1 MGAKEMD
8 GKLLLQALVK
18 FVLGFLLTGLL
29 IFLPAGTLR
38 FWNGWLLMA
47 VLFIPMFLA
56 GCVMLV
62 KAPALLRRRL
72 NAKEREREQKDVLAW
87 SGLLFVGAFV
97 IAGLGYRFGWFM
109 LPRWACLI
117 FAGVFLLGYALY
129 AEVLREN
136 EYLSRTVEVQAGQ
149 RVVESGLYGVVRHPM
164 YLATLMLFL
173 SMPLIL
179 GSVYAFALLL
189 GYLPLIAA
197 RIRGEEALL
206 ERELKGYRAYK
217 QKVRYRLIPGIW

>member
-1 MGAKEMD
+1 MD
-8 GKLLLQALVK
+8 AKLLLQGLGK
-18 FVLGFLLTGLL
+18 YVLGLLLTGLL
-29 IFLPAGTLR
+29 IFLPAGSLR

-47 VLFIPMFLA
+47 VLFIPMLLVGLA
-56 GCVMLV
+56 LFV
-62 KAPALLRRRL
+62 KAPELLRRRL
-72 NAKEREREQKDVLAW
+72 NAKEREREQKGVLAW
-87 SGLLFVGAFV
+87 SGLLFAGAFV

>member
-1 MGAKEMD
+1 MD
-8 GKLLLQALVK
+8 TKLLLQGLEK
-18 FVLGFLLTGLL
+18 YVLGVLVTGLL
-29 IFLPAGTLR
+29 IFLPAGSLR

-47 VLFIPMFLA
+47 VLFVPMLLVGLA
-56 GCVMLV
+56 LLV

-72 NAKEREREQKDVLAW
+72 NAKEREGEQKSVLAR
-87 SGLLFVGAFV
+87 SGLLFTAAFV
-97 IAGLGYRFGWFM
+97 IAGLGWRFGWFM
-109 LPRWACLI
+109 LPRWSCLV

-149 RVVESGLYGVVRHPM
+149 RVVDTGLYGVVRHPM
-164 YLATLMLFL
+164 YLATLLLFL

-179 GSVYAFALLL
+179 GSLYAFALML

-206 ERELKGYRAYK
+206 ERELKGYPDYK

>member
-1 MGAKEMD
+1 MD
-8 GKLLLQALVK
+8 GKLLLQGLGKYALGALV
-18 FVLGFLLTGLL
+18 TGLL
-29 IFLPAGTLR
+29 IFLPAGSLR

-47 VLFIPMFLA
+47 VLFVPMLLA
-56 GCVMLV
+56 GLVLFV

-72 NAKEREREQKDVLAW
+72 NAKEREREQKGVLAR
-87 SGLLFVGAFV
+87 SGLLFAAAFV
-97 IAGLGYRFGWFM
+97 IAGLGWRFGWFM
-109 LPRWACLI
+109 LPRPACLV
-117 FAGVFLLGYALY
+117 FAGVFLLGYVLY

-164 YLATLMLFL
+164 YLATLLLFL

>member
-1 MGAKEMD
+1 MD

-18 FVLGFLLTGLL
+18 FALGFLLTGLL

-72 NAKEREREQKDVLAW
+72 NAKEREAEQKGVIAW
-87 SGLLFVGAFV
+87 SGLLFVAAFLL
-97 IAGLGYRFGWFM
+97 AGFGYRFGWPM
-109 LPRWACLI
+109 LPRWACLV
-117 FAGVFLLGYALY
+117 FAGVFLLGYALF

-149 RVVESGLYGVVRHPM
+149 RVVDSGLYGVVRHPM
-164 YLATLMLFL
+164 YLATLLLFL

-179 GSVYAFALLL
+179 GSVYAFAVML

-206 ERELKGYRAYK
+206 ERELKGYRDYK

>member
-1 MGAKEMD
+1 MD
-8 GKLLLQALVK
+8 AKLLLQGLGK
-18 FVLGFLLTGLL
+18 YVLGLLLTGLL
-29 IFLPAGTLR
+29 IFLPAGSLR
-38 FWNGWLLMA
+38 FWNGGLLMA
-47 VLFIPMFLA
+47 VLFIPMLLVGLA
-56 GCVMLV
+56 LFV
-62 KAPALLRRRL
+62 KAPELLRRRL
-72 NAKEREREQKDVLAW
+72 NAKEREREQKGVLAW

-164 YLATLMLFL
+164 YLATLLLFL

>member
-1 MGAKEMD
+1 MD
-8 GKLLLQALVK
+8 GKLLLQGLGKYALGALV
-18 FVLGFLLTGLL
+18 TGLL
-29 IFLPAGTLR
+29 IFLPAGSLR

-47 VLFIPMFLA
+47 VLFVPMLLA
-56 GCVMLV
+56 GLVLFV

-72 NAKEREREQKDVLAW
+72 NAKEREREQKGVLAR
-87 SGLLFVGAFV
+87 SGLLFVAAFV
-97 IAGLGYRFGWFM
+97 IAGLGWRFGWFM
-109 LPRWACLI
+109 LPRPACLV
-117 FAGVFLLGYALY
+117 FAGVFLLGYVLY

-149 RVVESGLYGVVRHPM
+149 RVVDTGLYGVVRHPM
-164 YLATLMLFL
+164 YLATLLLFL

-179 GSVYAFALLL
+179 GSVYAFAVML
-189 GYLPLIAA
+189 GYLRLIAA

-206 ERELKGYRAYK
+206 ERELEGYREYK

>member
-1 MGAKEMD
+1 MD
-8 GKLLLQALVK
+8 AKLLLQGLGK
-18 FVLGFLLTGLL
+18 YVLGLLLTGLL
-29 IFLPAGTLR
+29 IFLPAGSLR

-47 VLFIPMFLA
+47 VLFIPMLLVGLA
-56 GCVMLV
+56 LFV
-62 KAPALLRRRL
+62 KAPELLRRRL

>member
-1 MGAKEMD
+1 MD
-8 GKLLLQALVK
+8 TKLLLQGLEK
-18 FVLGFLLTGLL
+18 YVLGVLVTGLL
-29 IFLPAGTLR
+29 IFLPAGSLR

-47 VLFIPMFLA
+47 VLFVPMLVVGLA
-56 GCVMLV
+56 LLV

-72 NAKEREREQKDVLAW
+72 NAKEREGEQKSVLAR
-87 SGLLFVGAFV
+87 SGLLFTAAFV
-97 IAGLGYRFGWFM
+97 IAGLGWRFGWFM
-109 LPRWACLI
+109 LPRWACLA

-149 RVVESGLYGVVRHPM
+149 RVVDTGLYGVVRHPM
-164 YLATLMLFL
+164 YLATLLLFL

-179 GSVYAFALLL
+179 GSLYAFALML

-206 ERELKGYRAYK
+206 ERELKGYRDYK

>member
-1 MGAKEMD
+1 MD
-8 GKLLLQALVK
+8 AKLLLQGLGK
-18 FVLGFLLTGLL
+18 YVLGVLVTGFL
-29 IFLPAGTLR
+29 IFLPAGSLR

-47 VLFIPMFLA
+47 VLFIPMLLVGLA
-56 GCVMLV
+56 LFV
-62 KAPALLRRRL
+62 KAPELLRRRL

>member
-1 MGAKEMD
+1 MD

-18 FVLGFLLTGLL
+18 YVLGFLLTGLL

-72 NAKEREREQKDVLAW
+72 NAKEREAEQKGVIAW
-87 SGLLFVGAFV
+87 SGLLFVAAFLL
-97 IAGLGYRFGWFM
+97 AGFGYRFGWPM
-109 LPRWACLI
+109 LPRWACLV
-117 FAGVFLLGYALY
+117 FAGVFLLGYALF

-149 RVVESGLYGVVRHPM
+149 RVVDSGLYGVVRHPM
-164 YLATLMLFL
+164 YLATLLLFL

-179 GSVYAFALLL
+179 GSVYAFAVML

-206 ERELKGYRAYK
+206 ERELAGYREYK
-217 QKVRYRLIPGIW
+217 EKVRYRLIPGIW

>member
-1 MGAKEMD
+1 MD
-8 GKLLLQALVK
+8 TKLLLQGLGK
-18 FVLGFLLTGLL
+18 YVLGVLVTGLL
-29 IFLPAGTLR
+29 IFLPAGSLR

-47 VLFIPMFLA
+47 VLFVPMLLA
-56 GCVMLV
+56 GLVLFV

-72 NAKEREREQKDVLAW
+72 NAKEREREQKGVLAW
-87 SGLLFVGAFV
+87 SGLLFVAAFV
-97 IAGLGYRFGWFM
+97 IAGLGWRFGWFM

-164 YLATLMLFL
+164 YLATLLLFL

>member
-1 MGAKEMD
+1 MD

-72 NAKEREREQKDVLAW
+72 NAKEREAEQKGVIAW
-87 SGLLFVGAFV
+87 SGLLFFAAFLL
-97 IAGLGYRFGWFM
+97 AGFGYRFGWLM
-109 LPRWACLI
+109 LPRWACLV
-117 FAGVFLLGYALY
+117 FAGVFLLGYALF

-149 RVVESGLYGVVRHPM
+149 RVVDSGLYGVVRHPM
-164 YLATLMLFL
+164 YLATLLLFL

-179 GSVYAFALLL
+179 GSVYAFAVML

-206 ERELKGYRAYK
+206 ERELAGYREYME
-217 QKVRYRLIPGIW
+217 KVRYRLIPGIW

>member
-1 MGAKEMD
+1 MD

-72 NAKEREREQKDVLAW
+72 NAKEREAEQKGVIAW
-87 SGLLFVGAFV
+87 SGLLFVAAFLL
-97 IAGLGYRFGWFM
+97 AGFGYRFGWPM
-109 LPRWACLI
+109 LPRWACLV
-117 FAGVFLLGYALY
+117 FAGVFLLGYALF

-149 RVVESGLYGVVRHPM
+149 RVVDTGLYGVVRHPM
-164 YLATLMLFL
+164 YLATLLLFL

-179 GSVYAFALLL
+179 GSVYAFAVML

-206 ERELKGYRAYK
+206 ERELAGYREYK
-217 QKVRYRLIPGIW
+217 EKVRYRLIPGIW

>member
-1 MGAKEMD
+1 MD
-8 GKLLLQALVK
+8 AKLLLQGLGK
-18 FVLGFLLTGLL
+18 YVLGLLLTGLL
-29 IFLPAGTLR
+29 IFLPAGSLR

-47 VLFIPMFLA
+47 VLFIPMLLVGLA
-56 GCVMLV
+56 LFV
-62 KAPALLRRRL
+62 KAPELLRRRL
-72 NAKEREREQKDVLAW
+72 NAKEREREQKGVLAW
-87 SGLLFVGAFV
+87 SGLLFAGAFV

-164 YLATLMLFL
+164 YLATLLLFL

-189 GYLPLIAA
+189 GYLPLIVA

-206 ERELKGYRAYK
+206 ERELKGYRAYT

>member
-1 MGAKEMD
+1 MD
-8 GKLLLQALVK
+8 AKLLLQGLGK
-18 FVLGFLLTGLL
+18 YVLGLLLTGLL
-29 IFLPAGTLR
+29 IFLPAGSLR

-47 VLFIPMFLA
+47 VLFIPMLLVGLA
-56 GCVMLV
+56 LFV
-62 KAPALLRRRL
+62 KAPELLRRRL
-72 NAKEREREQKDVLAW
+72 NAKEREREQKGVLAW
-87 SGLLFVGAFV
+87 SGLLFAGAFV

-149 RVVESGLYGVVRHPM
+149 RVVESGLYGFVRHPM
-164 YLATLMLFL
+164 YLATLLLFL

-206 ERELKGYRAYK
+206 ERELKGYRAYT

>member
-1 MGAKEMD
+1 MD

-72 NAKEREREQKDVLAW
+72 NAKEREAEQKGVIAW
-87 SGLLFVGAFV
+87 SGLLFVAAFLL
-97 IAGLGYRFGWFM
+97 AGFGYRFGWPM
-109 LPRWACLI
+109 LPRWASLL
-117 FAGVFLLGYALY
+117 FAGVFLLGYALF

-136 EYLSRTVEVQAGQ
+136 EFLSRTVEVQAGQ
-149 RVVESGLYGVVRHPM
+149 RVVDSGLYGVVRHPM
-164 YLATLMLFL
+164 YLATLLLFL

-179 GSVYAFALLL
+179 GSVYAFAVML

-206 ERELKGYRAYK
+206 ERELAGYREYK
-217 QKVRYRLIPGIW
+217 EKVRYRLIPGIW

>member
-1 MGAKEMD
+1 MD

-18 FVLGFLLTGLL
+18 FALGFLLTGLL

-72 NAKEREREQKDVLAW
+72 NAKEREAEQKGVIAW
-87 SGLLFVGAFV
+87 SGLLFVAAFLL
-97 IAGLGYRFGWFM
+97 AGFGYRFGWPM
-109 LPRWACLI
+109 LPRWACLV
-117 FAGVFLLGYALY
+117 FAGVFLLGYALF

-149 RVVESGLYGVVRHPM
+149 RVVDSGLYGVVRHPM
-164 YLATLMLFL
+164 YLATLLLFL

-179 GSVYAFALLL
+179 GSVYAFAVML

-206 ERELKGYRAYK
+206 ERELEGYREYK